1 MQPSRSATARGSAA
15 KGARAKGMV
24 QDEKTR
30 RRAEKQKHQAKLHA
44 SSERLRAKSE
54 LCRQHGVG
62 CRHCKGTCLIHFR
75 PLLGDVR
82 KWREEF
88 RNLPDEDARDVSI
101 SWMFCEAPRE
111 LTRRQKQAVALVE
124 CDASSEE
131 VAFKTSSEDD
141 NAKANA
147 FQTSSEDD
155 ASANDAKTNVFQTS
169 SSDSDGL
176 DVGVVGCSSSSAKA
190 PPMKDARAFS
200 ARNSRYAIGIGIG
213 SSRGEIDG
221 RRLPSVRGPDGM
233 PLKADSAL
241 SSCLTFLW
249 RAMLLVYCSIEILL
263 INRVRVV
270 GPSDFQRA

>member
-1 MQPSRSATARGSAA
+1 
-15 KGARAKGMV
+15 
-24 QDEKTR
+24 
-30 RRAEKQKHQAKLHA
+30 
-44 SSERLRAKSE
+44 
-54 LCRQHGVG
+54 
-62 CRHCKGTCLIHFR
+62 
-75 PLLGDVR
+75 
-82 KWREEF
+82 
-88 RNLPDEDARDVSI
+88 
-101 SWMFCEAPRE
+101 MFCEAARE
-111 LTRRQKQAVALVE
+111 LTRRQTQAVTLVE
-124 CDASSEE
+124 CNTSSEE

-176 DVGVVGCSSSSAKA
+176 DVGVAGSSSSAKA
-190 PPMKDARAFS
+190 PPMKDARAKA
-200 ARNSRYAIGIGIG
+200 ARNSKYAICVLGTPVCLTAAKCISGIG
-213 SSRGEIDG
+213 SSRLTRVRCGEIDG

-263 INRVRVV
+263 INRVHVV
-270 GPSDFQRA
+270 GPSDL